1 MAEAAVLKR
10 KYEDAPVSNL
20 YLFGRKEDLAFEQ
33 PVGDNPRVS
42 HPEIE
47 PERLPW
53 SYCYLGDLQKA
64 AGRNAES
71 RSSYEKG
78 LANWQ
83 KLVKPDVAKP
93 ENPTA
98 VRGTGVA
105 LQRLGWSAEAAVAYR
120 QALALLEGGKE
131 PDWFAVACCRSLL
144 AAVASE
150 PGSGVTAD
158 E

>member
-1 MAEAAVLKR
+1 
-10 KYEDAPVSNL
+10 
-20 YLFGRKEDLAFEQ
+20 
-33 PVGDNPRVS
+33 
-42 HPEIE
+42 
-47 PERLPW
+47 
-53 SYCYLGDLQKA
+53 
-64 AGRNAES
+64 NAES

-93 ENPTA
+93 ENRTA

-131 PDWFAVACCRSLL
+131 PGWCAVARCRSLL

-158 E
+158 EGRTRADEAVNALHKSVAGRYANVSEAVAAGYVDVDRLAKEIDPDFLRQRTDFQRLLAEI